1 MASEMGWNSTGGY
14 EFQKEGGGGGTI
26 KVLWTAVSGPQV
38 VLKRGFQDSKTRPKN
53 WGRVMT

>member
-1 MASEMGWNSTGGY
+1 MGWNRTGGY